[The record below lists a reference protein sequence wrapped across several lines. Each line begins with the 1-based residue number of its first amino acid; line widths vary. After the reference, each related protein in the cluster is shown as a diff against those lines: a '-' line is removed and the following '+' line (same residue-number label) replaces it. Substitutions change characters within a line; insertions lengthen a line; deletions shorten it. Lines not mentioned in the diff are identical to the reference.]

1 MQSEK
6 EEKYGRRVAGI
17 TVRSLSGAE
26 FAVPTLNECDTI
38 PQDKGEI
45 PSPDMARS
53 SPHLK
58 AIAHEI
64 PPINETAKIHL
75 LLGRDAPELLKVREF
90 RNGPKGAPW
99 AQRLALGWTISGQ
112 MCLDF
117 ASGPAHVLTR
127 LTSLSTVTEKEPETG
142 SRIYELVP
150 CPNQIK
156 VTDPLFER
164 ATDDIFRK
172 TRGDNEPGL
181 SCEDRKFLEIMD
193 RGIHKNS
200 KGNWEM
206 PLPFRNERQTMP
218 NNRVQAMQRLQG
230 LLKTF
235 ARKPEMKADYLEFM
249 GKIID
254 KGHASA
260 IPSEEV
266 PPPPGRSW
274 YLPHFATY
282 HNTKRTIRV
291 VFDSSCEFEGVSL
304 NKVLLPGP
312 DLMNNLIGVLMR
324 FRKENIAVMCDIEQ
338 MFHSFYVDP
347 PHRDFLRFLWFEGN
361 DPSKPIIE
369 YRMNVHLFGN
379 GPSPAVATYGLRR
392 TAIDGEEAKKF
403 ICRNFYVNDGLTS
416 LSSTQG
422 ATDLVKSAQAT
433 LATANLRLHKVV
445 SNSVEV
451 MEAFP
456 AEDRAKDVRDLDLRH
471 DSLPAQRSLGVFWDL
486 ETDAFTFKVS
496 LPEKPFT
503 RRGVLSIVNSVYDPL
518 GFAVPVMLEGRKI
531 LQQLVHMGERTKE
544 NNTPLAWD
552 DPLPTAMINRWTRWR
567 DSLVE
572 LQNLSVPRC
581 YRPKDFGSVTR
592 AELHAFSDASQDA
605 IGAAVYLRQF
615 NEANEVSMA
624 LVYGQARVAPLNPTS
639 IPRLELCGA
648 VLAVQAAQ
656 RVIKEIDLKI
666 SDVIYYT
673 DSKVVLGY
681 ITNESRRFYVY
692 VANRVELIRSMSTPE
707 QWRYVETDLNPA
719 DLATRGVPSSKLME
733 TSWLVGPEFLREAER
748 TLPTNETFA
757 LVASDPEVR
766 KAVFSAS
773 VNTYEEEEP
782 DLGAE
787 RFKKFSSFKSLQRAV
802 ANLIVIVR
810 EFKHRR
816 DVKAGRGNL
825 RSKAR
830 NTQGKL
836 RPPTVEEWD
845 QALRVIIS
853 STQREAFSGLLS
865 DTRKEPDL
873 PREIQ
878 SSAKKALKGSQ
889 LYRLDPFLDS
899 HGILRVGGRLR
910 RAQMEYNEKHP
921 IVLPK
926 CHYVSQLIAKH
937 YHHEVHHQG
946 RQITGG
952 AIRQAGFWLIGGHNV
967 VMKVIGACVLC
978 KKMKGPHLEQHMA
991 DLPLDRTKVCPPLTN
1006 VGFDVFGPCAL
1017 QTRKTRGGGVNAK
1030 RWGLVFTC
1038 LSSRAIHIEVLE
1050 AIDSSAFI
1058 CALWRFFAL

>member
-1 MQSEK
+1 
-6 EEKYGRRVAGI
+6 
-17 TVRSLSGAE
+17 
-26 FAVPTLNECDTI
+26 
-38 PQDKGEI
+38 
-45 PSPDMARS
+45 
-53 SPHLK
+53 
-58 AIAHEI
+58 
-64 PPINETAKIHL
+64 
-75 LLGRDAPELLKVREF
+75 
-90 RNGPKGAPW
+90 
-99 AQRLALGWTISGQ
+99 

-117 ASGPAHVLTR
+117 TSGPAHVLTR
-127 LTSLSTVTEKEPETG
+127 LTSLSNVTEKEPETE

-156 VTDPLFER
+156 VTDPLLER
-164 ATDDIFRK
+164 ATDNIFRK

-181 SCEDRKFLEIMD
+181 SCKDRKFLEVMD

-200 KGNWEM
+200 KGHWEM
-206 PLPFRNERQTMP
+206 PLPFRNECQTMP
-218 NNRVQAMQRLQG
+218 NNRVQATQRLQG

-274 YLPHFATY
+274 YLPYFATY

-291 VFDSSCEFEGVSL
+291 AFDSSCEFKGVSL

-324 FRKENIAVMCDIEQ
+324 FRKENIAVMCDIVQ

-392 TAIDGEEAKKF
+392 TAIDSEEEYGEEAKKF
-403 ICRNFYVNDGLTS
+403 ICRNFYVDDGLAS
-416 LSSTQG
+416 LASTQG

-433 LATANLRLHKVV
+433 LATANLQLHKVV
-445 SNSVEV
+445 SNSVKV

-456 AEDRAKDVRDLDLRH
+456 AEDRAKDVHDLDLRH

-572 LQNLSVPRC
+572 LQNLSALRC

-592 AELHAFSDASQDA
+592 AELHAFSDASQDD
-605 IGAAVYLRQF
+605 IGATVYLRQF
-615 NEANEVSMA
+615 NEANKVSMA

-656 RVIKEIDLKI
+656 RVIKEINLKI
-666 SDVIYYT
+666 SDVTYYT

-692 VANRVELIRSMSTPE
+692 VANRVELIRSMSTLE
-707 QWRYVETDLNPA
+707 QWR
-719 DLATRGVPSSKLME
+719 
-733 TSWLVGPEFLREAER
+733 
-748 TLPTNETFA
+748 
-757 LVASDPEVR
+757 
-766 KAVFSAS
+766 
-773 VNTYEEEEP
+773 
-782 DLGAE
+782 
-787 RFKKFSSFKSLQRAV
+787 
-802 ANLIVIVR
+802 LI
-810 EFKHRR
+810 
-816 DVKAGRGNL
+816 
-825 RSKAR
+825 
-830 NTQGKL
+830 
-836 RPPTVEEWD
+836 
-845 QALRVIIS
+845 
-853 STQREAFSGLLS
+853 
-865 DTRKEPDL
+865 
-873 PREIQ
+873 
-878 SSAKKALKGSQ
+878 
-889 LYRLDPFLDS
+889 
-899 HGILRVGGRLR
+899 
-910 RAQMEYNEKHP
+910 
-921 IVLPK
+921 
-926 CHYVSQLIAKH
+926 
-937 YHHEVHHQG
+937 
-946 RQITGG
+946 
-952 AIRQAGFWLIGGHNV
+952 
-967 VMKVIGACVLC
+967 
-978 KKMKGPHLEQHMA
+978 
-991 DLPLDRTKVCPPLTN
+991 
-1006 VGFDVFGPCAL
+1006 
-1017 QTRKTRGGGVNAK
+1017 
-1030 RWGLVFTC
+1030 
-1038 LSSRAIHIEVLE
+1038 
-1050 AIDSSAFI
+1050 
-1058 CALWRFFAL
+1058 